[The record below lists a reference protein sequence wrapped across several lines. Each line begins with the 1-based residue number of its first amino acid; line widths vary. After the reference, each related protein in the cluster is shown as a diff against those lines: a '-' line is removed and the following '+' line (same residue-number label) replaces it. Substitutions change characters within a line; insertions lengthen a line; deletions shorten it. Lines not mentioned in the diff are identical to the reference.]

1 MAVPVL
7 AITGPGGVGK
17 TTVAFEVSRRLEA
30 SGVGHALI
38 DTDELDRLFPPPSDD
53 PQKTKLTARNLAAV
67 WANFRAAGADCL
79 VIAGVM
85 LSFDRELPY
94 IEIAV
99 PDADVTVV
107 RLRATEEELLE
118 RVRRREVGSVGEAQI
133 RRSFYQLREMDQE
146 PANDALIVE
155 TSERSVAEV
164 ASEIIRRGG
173 WPA

>member
-1 MAVPVL
+1 MAAPVL

-30 SGVGHALI
+30 SGTGHALI

-53 PQKTKLTARNLAAV
+53 PRKTKLAARNLAAA
-67 WANFRAAGADCL
+67 WANFRASGADRR
-79 VIAGVM
+79 VILGVM
-85 LSFDRELPY
+85 LCLDWELPY
-94 IEIAV
+94 IETSV
-99 PDADVTVV
+99 PDADVTVI

-118 RVRRREVGSVGEAQI
+118 RVWRREVSSGGEAQI
-133 RRSFYQLREMDQE
+133 RRAFYQLREMDQE

>member
-53 PQKTKLTARNLAAV
+53 PRKTKLTARNLAAV
-67 WANFRAAGADCL
+67 WANFRAAGAARR
-79 VIAGVM
+79 VIVGVM
-85 LSFDRELPY
+85 LCLDRELPY
-94 IEIAV
+94 IETAV

-133 RRSFYQLREMDQE
+133 RRAFYQLREMDQE